1 MNRSPRAGRP
11 LAEALERRTLLAAPA
26 AAPRLPAPPT
36 DAVWVSTVAQLQTAV
51 ANLRSGQTV
60 VVRPGTYNLT
70 QPLRVGQ
77 FGPVVGATIRG
88 ATGRFGD
95 VVIRGAGGWEDRAV
109 GYGFWVANAQ
119 DLTIADLSIGEVY

>member
-1 MNRSPRAGRP
+1 MNHSPRAHRP
-11 LAEALERRTLLAAPA
+11 LAEALEGRTLLAAPS
-26 AAPRLPAPPT
+26 AAPRLPAPPA
-36 DAVWVSTVAQLQTAV
+36 DAVWVSTVGQLQAAV

-70 QPLRVGQ
+70 RPLRVGQ

-88 ATGRFGD
+88 STGRFSD
-95 VVIRGAGGWEDRAV
+95 VVIRGAGGWEDPSV

-119 DLTIADLSIGEVY
+119 DLTIADL